1 MSKNKLVMCVIGG
14 VAGVLALAIG
24 WLVYSES
31 DAQEAKRVELQT
43 QQAAIS
49 QNAGADPRAAKAHRE
64 NAKHLDQWAHDAFN
78 KVSEMS
84 KRAPH
89 HGEAPAA
96 FRLRMFKKQRELMKL
111 PRGSETKIIKETFY
125 FGDRFKDYID
135 PNTAA
140 NPGAADMPALHRE
153 WDDVVHFTEILLRS
167 GATELTAV
175 TVVQPPKPVE
185 ENKPRRGGRGPSRGA
200 EKVNPYPSTEK
211 NYEFTFLARPEALI
225 KVLNAVASDKD
236 RFMAVDSISF
246 EQADDPL
253 KKILGEG
260 EKEKKD
266 NAGGRRRGGRRSGGL
281 LDSGK
286 EEEEDVIRKGLVTNP
301 ETAAPFTVVMKVSTI
316 DFVKPARPGKDGGA
330 KNKGGRK

>member
-31 DAQEAKRVELQT
+31 DAQEAKRAELQT
-43 QQAAIS
+43 QQSAIS
-49 QNAGADPRAAKAHRE
+49 QNAWADPKAAKAHKD
-64 NAKHLDQWAHDAFN
+64 NKKAIDDWADDAF
-78 KVSEMS
+78 KRVSEMA
-84 KRAPH
+84 RPNPH
-89 HGEAPAA
+89 RGEAPAA

-140 NPGAADMPALHRE
+140 NPGAADVPALQRE
-153 WDDVVHFTEILLRS
+153 WGDVVHFTEILLKS

-185 ENKPRRGGRGPSRGA
+185 ENKPRRGGRGPSRSA

-236 RFMAVDSISF
+236 RFMAIDSISF

-316 DFVKPARPGKDGGA
+316 VFA
-330 KNKGGRK
+330 KADDAKAKGGRK

>member
-31 DAQEAKRVELQT
+31 DAQEAKRAELQT
-43 QQAAIS
+43 QQSAIS
-49 QNAGADPRAAKAHRE
+49 QNAWADPKAAKAHKD
-64 NAKHLDQWAHDAFN
+64 NKKAIDDWADDAF
-78 KVSEMS
+78 KRVSEMA
-84 KRAPH
+84 RPNPH
-89 HGEAPAA
+89 RGEAPAA

-111 PRGSETKIIKETFY
+111 PAGSETKIIKDTFY
-125 FGDRFKDYID
+125 FGERFKDFID

-140 NPGAADMPALHRE
+140 NPAEADVPALQRE
-153 WDDVVHFTEILLRS
+153 WGDVVHFTEILLKS

-185 ENKPRRGGRGPSRGA
+185 ENKPRRGGRGPSRSA

-236 RFMAVDSISF
+236 RFMAIDSISF

-301 ETAAPFTVVMKVSTI
+301 ETAAPFTVVMRVSTI
-316 DFVKPARPGKDGGA
+316 VFA
-330 KNKGGRK
+330 KADDAKAKGGRK

>member
-31 DAQEAKRVELQT
+31 DAQEAKRAELQT
-43 QQAAIS
+43 QQSAIS
-49 QNAGADPRAAKAHRE
+49 QNAWADPKAAKAHKD
-64 NAKHLDQWAHDAFN
+64 NKKAIDDWADDAF
-78 KVSEMS
+78 KRVSEMA
-84 KRAPH
+84 RPNPH
-89 HGEAPAA
+89 RGEAPAA
-96 FRLRMFKKQRELMKL
+96 FRLRMFKKQRELMK
-111 PRGSETKIIKETFY
+111 PPAGSETKIIKDTFY
-125 FGDRFKDYID
+125 FGERFKDFID

-140 NPGAADMPALHRE
+140 NPAEADVPALQRE
-153 WDDVVHFTEILLRS
+153 WGDVVHFTEILLKS

-185 ENKPRRGGRGPSRGA
+185 ENKPRRGGRRPSRSA

-236 RFMAVDSISF
+236 RFMAIDSISF

-301 ETAAPFTVVMKVSTI
+301 ETAAPFTVVMRVSTI
-316 DFVKPARPGKDGGA
+316 VFA
-330 KNKGGRK
+330 KADDAKAKGGRK

>member
-24 WLVYSES
+24 WLVYSEG
-31 DAQEAKRVELQT
+31 DAQEAKRAELQT
-43 QQAAIS
+43 QQSAIS
-49 QNAGADPRAAKAHRE
+49 QNAWADPKVAKAHKDNKKAIDE
-64 NAKHLDQWAHDAFN
+64 CADDAF
-78 KVSEMS
+78 KRVSAMA
-84 KRAPH
+84 RPNPH
-89 HGEAPAA
+89 RGEAPAA

-111 PRGSETKIIKETFY
+111 PAGSETKIIKDTFY
-125 FGDRFKDYID
+125 FGERFKDFID

-140 NPGAADMPALHRE
+140 NPAEADVPALQRE
-153 WDDVVHFTEILLRS
+153 WGDVVHFTEILLKS

-185 ENKPRRGGRGPSRGA
+185 EHKPRRGGRGPSRSA
-200 EKVNPYPSTEK
+200 ENVNPYPSTEK

-236 RFMAVDSISF
+236 RFMAIDSISF

-253 KKILGEG
+253 KRILGEG
-260 EKEKKD
+260 EKEKKE

-281 LDSGK
+281 LDAGK

-316 DFVKPARPGKDGGA
+316 VFA
-330 KNKGGRK
+330 KADDAKAKGGRK

>member
-31 DAQEAKRVELQT
+31 DAQEAKRAELQT
-43 QQAAIS
+43 QQSAIS
-49 QNAGADPRAAKAHRE
+49 QNAWADPKAAKAHKD
-64 NAKHLDQWAHDAFN
+64 NKKAIDDWADDAF
-78 KVSEMS
+78 KRVSEMA
-84 KRAPH
+84 RPNPH
-89 HGEAPAA
+89 RGEAPAA
-96 FRLRMFKKQRELMKL
+96 FRLRMFKKQRELMRL
-111 PRGSETKIIKETFY
+111 PAGSETKIIKDTFY
-125 FGDRFKDYID
+125 FGERFKDFID

-140 NPGAADMPALHRE
+140 NPAEADVPALQRE
-153 WDDVVHFTEILLRS
+153 WGDVVHFTEILLKS

-185 ENKPRRGGRGPSRGA
+185 ENKPRRGGRGPSRSA

-236 RFMAVDSISF
+236 RFMAIDSISF

-266 NAGGRRRGGRRSGGL
+266 NAGGRRRGGRGSGGL

-316 DFVKPARPGKDGGA
+316 VFA
-330 KNKGGRK
+330 KADDAKAKGGRK

>member
-31 DAQEAKRVELQT
+31 DAQEAKRAELQT
-43 QQAAIS
+43 QQSAIS
-49 QNAGADPRAAKAHRE
+49 QNAWADPKAAKAHKD
-64 NAKHLDQWAHDAFN
+64 NKKAIDDWADDAF
-78 KVSEMS
+78 KRVSEMA
-84 KRAPH
+84 RPNPH
-89 HGEAPAA
+89 RGEAPAA

-111 PRGSETKIIKETFY
+111 PAGSETKIIKDTFY
-125 FGDRFKDYID
+125 FGERFKDFID

-140 NPGAADMPALHRE
+140 NPAEADVPALQRE
-153 WDDVVHFTEILLRS
+153 WGDVVHFTEILLKS

-185 ENKPRRGGRGPSRGA
+185 ENKPRRGGRRPSRSA

-236 RFMAVDSISF
+236 RFMAIDSISF

-301 ETAAPFTVVMKVSTI
+301 ETAAPFTVVMRVSTI
-316 DFVKPARPGKDGGA
+316 VFA
-330 KNKGGRK
+330 KADDAKAKGGRK

>member
-31 DAQEAKRVELQT
+31 DAQEAKRAELQT
-43 QQAAIS
+43 QQSAIS
-49 QNAGADPRAAKAHRE
+49 QNAWADPKAAKAHKD
-64 NAKHLDQWAHDAFN
+64 NKKAIDDWADDAF
-78 KVSEMS
+78 KRVSEMA
-84 KRAPH
+84 RPNPH
-89 HGEAPAA
+89 RGEAPAA

-111 PRGSETKIIKETFY
+111 PAGSETKIIKDTFY
-125 FGDRFKDYID
+125 FGERFKDFID

-140 NPGAADMPALHRE
+140 NPAEADVPALQRE
-153 WDDVVHFTEILLRS
+153 WGDVVHFTEILLKS

-185 ENKPRRGGRGPSRGA
+185 ENKPRRGGRGPSRSA
-200 EKVNPYPSTEK
+200 EKANPYPSTEK

-236 RFMAVDSISF
+236 RFMAIDSISF

-316 DFVKPARPGKDGGA
+316 VFA
-330 KNKGGRK
+330 KADDAKAKGGRK

>member
-31 DAQEAKRVELQT
+31 DAQEAKRAELQT
-43 QQAAIS
+43 QQSAIS
-49 QNAGADPRAAKAHRE
+49 QNAWADPKAAKAHKD
-64 NAKHLDQWAHDAFN
+64 NKKAIDDWADDAF
-78 KVSEMS
+78 KRVSEMA
-84 KRAPH
+84 RPNPH
-89 HGEAPAA
+89 RGEAPAA

-111 PRGSETKIIKETFY
+111 PAGSETKIIKDTFY
-125 FGDRFKDYID
+125 FGERFKDFID

-140 NPGAADMPALHRE
+140 NPAEADVPALQRE
-153 WDDVVHFTEILLRS
+153 WGDVVHFTEILLKS

-185 ENKPRRGGRGPSRGA
+185 ENKPRRGGRGPSKSV
-200 EKVNPYPSTEK
+200 ESVDPYPSTEK

-236 RFMAVDSISF
+236 RFMAIDSISF

-316 DFVKPARPGKDGGA
+316 VFA
-330 KNKGGRK
+330 KADDAKAKGGRK

>member
-1 MSKNKLVMCVIGG
+1 M
-14 VAGVLALAIG
+14 
-24 WLVYSES
+24 
-31 DAQEAKRVELQT
+31 
-43 QQAAIS
+43 
-49 QNAGADPRAAKAHRE
+49 
-64 NAKHLDQWAHDAFN
+64 
-78 KVSEMS
+78 
-84 KRAPH
+84 
-89 HGEAPAA
+89 
-96 FRLRMFKKQRELMKL
+96 
-111 PRGSETKIIKETFY
+111 
-125 FGDRFKDYID
+125 
-135 PNTAA
+135 
-140 NPGAADMPALHRE
+140 
-153 WDDVVHFTEILLRS
+153 VHFTEILLKS

-185 ENKPRRGGRGPSRGA
+185 ENKPRRGGRGPSRSA

-236 RFMAVDSISF
+236 RFMAIDSISF

-316 DFVKPARPGKDGGA
+316 VFA
-330 KNKGGRK
+330 KADDAKAKGGRK

>member
-24 WLVYSES
+24 WLVYSEG
-31 DAQEAKRVELQT
+31 DAQEAKRAELQT
-43 QQAAIS
+43 QQSAIS
-49 QNAGADPRAAKAHRE
+49 QNAWADPKVAKAHKD
-64 NAKHLDQWAHDAFN
+64 NKKAIDDWADDAF
-78 KVSEMS
+78 KRVSEMA
-84 KRAPH
+84 RPNPH
-89 HGEAPAA
+89 RGEAPAA

-111 PRGSETKIIKETFY
+111 PAGSETKIIKDTFY
-125 FGDRFKDYID
+125 FGERFKDFID

-140 NPGAADMPALHRE
+140 NPAEADVPALQRE
-153 WDDVVHFTEILLRS
+153 WGDVVHFTEILLKS

-185 ENKPRRGGRGPSRGA
+185 EHKPRRGGRGPSRSA
-200 EKVNPYPSTEK
+200 ENVNPYPSTEK

-236 RFMAVDSISF
+236 RFMAIDSISF

-253 KKILGEG
+253 KRILGEG
-260 EKEKKD
+260 EKEKKE

-281 LDSGK
+281 LDAGK

-316 DFVKPARPGKDGGA
+316 VFA
-330 KNKGGRK
+330 KADDAKAKGGRK

>member
-31 DAQEAKRVELQT
+31 DAQEAKRAELQT
-43 QQAAIS
+43 QQSAIS
-49 QNAGADPRAAKAHRE
+49 QNAWADPKAAKAHKD
-64 NAKHLDQWAHDAFN
+64 NKKAIDDWADDAF
-78 KVSEMS
+78 KRVSEMA
-84 KRAPH
+84 RPNPH
-89 HGEAPAA
+89 RGEAPAA

-111 PRGSETKIIKETFY
+111 PAGSETKIIKDTFY
-125 FGDRFKDYID
+125 FGERFKDFID

-140 NPGAADMPALHRE
+140 NPAEADVPALQRE
-153 WDDVVHFTEILLRS
+153 WGDVVHFTEILLKS

-185 ENKPRRGGRGPSRGA
+185 ENKPRRGVRGPSRSA

-236 RFMAVDSISF
+236 RFMAIDSISF

-316 DFVKPARPGKDGGA
+316 VFA
-330 KNKGGRK
+330 KADDAKAKGGRK

>member
-31 DAQEAKRVELQT
+31 DAQEAKRAELQT
-43 QQAAIS
+43 QQSAIS
-49 QNAGADPRAAKAHRE
+49 QNAWADPKAAKAHKD
-64 NAKHLDQWAHDAFN
+64 NKKAIDDWADDAF
-78 KVSEMS
+78 KRVSEMA
-84 KRAPH
+84 RVNPH
-89 HGEAPAA
+89 RGEAPAA

-111 PRGSETKIIKETFY
+111 PAGSETKIIKDTFY
-125 FGDRFKDYID
+125 FGERFKDFID

-140 NPGAADMPALHRE
+140 NPAEADVPALQRE
-153 WDDVVHFTEILLRS
+153 WGDVVHFTEILLKS

-185 ENKPRRGGRGPSRGA
+185 ENKPRRGGRGPSRSA
-200 EKVNPYPSTEK
+200 ENVNPYPSTEK

-236 RFMAVDSISF
+236 RFMAIDSISF

-316 DFVKPARPGKDGGA
+316 VFA
-330 KNKGGRK
+330 KADDAKAKGGRK

>member
-31 DAQEAKRVELQT
+31 DAQEAKRAELQT
-43 QQAAIS
+43 QQSAIS
-49 QNAGADPRAAKAHRE
+49 QNAWADPKAAKAHKD
-64 NAKHLDQWAHDAFN
+64 NKKAIDDWADDAF
-78 KVSEMS
+78 KRVSEMA
-84 KRAPH
+84 RPNPH
-89 HGEAPAA
+89 RGEAPAA

-111 PRGSETKIIKETFY
+111 PAGSETKIIKDTFY
-125 FGDRFKDYID
+125 FGERFKDFID

-140 NPGAADMPALHRE
+140 NPAEADVPALQRE
-153 WDDVVHFTEILLRS
+153 WGDVVHFTEILLKS

-185 ENKPRRGGRGPSRGA
+185 ENKPRRGGRGPSRSA

-236 RFMAVDSISF
+236 RFMAIDSISF

-316 DFVKPARPGKDGGA
+316 VFA
-330 KNKGGRK
+330 KADDAKAKGGRK